1 MNKRIYE
8 LIERVR
14 ARNTVKEIDC
24 DPAAM
29 VPTEWSNGLNNLI
42 GASVETLKDMLRR
55 CGIKV
60 SGRKSEL
67 IARIVAFSIIQRKC
81 VKLQS
86 MFRMWQIHRVH
97 KWFNQYESR
106 RSQCVNDTDF
116 YNLDRL
122 VDIPKF
128 KFITITD
135 GSGLYYGCSIQ
146 SLHHLAS
153 VTPVLNPYN
162 RMAISQ
168 TLLDQVRVIYKT
180 PHIRRVIIPVVE
192 PLGNL
197 SMEETFKLRV
207 VNVFQQINMLGHYS
221 DPSWFLSLSLLDTSL
236 FFKHLRDIWRYRAN
250 PSDRV
255 RREICPMGDPFMS
268 TIEDSHWDDLPVDI
282 YLKTKVVQTI
292 ELMVQSG
299 VNVDSRTLGSY
310 YVLSALTL
318 VSTQAAIAFPWL
330 YQSLQEDNML

>member
-1 MNKRIYE
+1 MNKLIYE
-8 LIERVR
+8 LIEGVR
-14 ARNTVKEIDC
+14 LRNTVKEIDC
-24 DPAAM
+24 VPGEM
-29 VPTEWSNGLNNLI
+29 IPTEWSNGLNNLI
-42 GASVETLKDMLRR
+42 GVNVDTLKEMLRN
-55 CGIKV
+55 CGLKV

-67 IARIVAFSIIQRKC
+67 VARVVAFYIIRRKC
-81 VKLQS
+81 VKIQS

-97 KWFNQYESR
+97 KWFNQYESL

-135 GSGLYYGCSIQ
+135 GSGLYYGCSIP
-146 SLHHLAS
+146 SLYHLSA

-162 RMAISQ
+162 RMAISPKV
-168 TLLDQVRVIYKT
+168 LDHVRVIYKT
-180 PHIRRVIIPVVE
+180 PHIRSLLIPVVE
-192 PLGNL
+192 PTSSL
-197 SMEETFKLRV
+197 SLEETFKLRV

-221 DPSWFLSLSLLDTSL
+221 DPSWFLSLTLLDTSL

-250 PSDRV
+250 PSDIV
-255 RREICPMGDPFMS
+255 RREICPMGDPFI
-268 TIEDSHWDDLPVDI
+268 TVDDSQWDDLPVDI
-282 YLKTKVVQTI
+282 YLKTKVIQTI

-318 VSTQAAIAFPWL
+318 VSTQAALAFPWL